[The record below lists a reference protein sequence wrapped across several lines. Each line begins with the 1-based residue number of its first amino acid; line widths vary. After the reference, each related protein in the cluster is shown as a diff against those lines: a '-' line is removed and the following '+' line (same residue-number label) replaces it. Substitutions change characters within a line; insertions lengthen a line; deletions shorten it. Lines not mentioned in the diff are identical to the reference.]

1 MTITL
6 PQRADTVIIGGGIMG
21 VSIARQLARRQ
32 LGTTVVLERDLIA
45 AGASGRTGALLRQHY
60 TNIPEA
66 TLAARSLEIFRNW
79 NDHVGGDC
87 GFVETGLV
95 VTMPTLAGYE
105 DNIPRMERTVEQLRS
120 LGVAIELVDAA
131 QLAELE
137 PAGKFD
143 DIGIATFE
151 PRSGYVDAIAAT
163 RSMAEAAVEAGAVV
177 VEGVTA
183 TAIESTDSRVTGV
196 NTSLGSI
203 ATERVILATGPWSV
217 PIAASVGVKLP
228 IEAQRVQVAIFQLPA
243 TVPVPVRTYVDN
255 VAAIF
260 GRPWGPGRYM
270 IGLGGGELH
279 DIVDPDRFDSGND
292 APFADLARHA
302 ASSRFPVFEQ
312 AKVLHGHAGLYDMTT
327 DGHPI
332 IGPAGPDGLWIVA
345 GFSGAGFKK
354 GPAIGE
360 ALAGVIEG
368 DLIEQALL
376 APFALDRDWQAPWS
390 ANEYRLAHD
399 FGHGF

>member
-1 MTITL
+1 MTIFL
-6 PQRADTVIIGGGIMG
+6 PRHADTVIIGGGIMG
-21 VSIARQLARRQ
+21 VSIARQLAVRQ

-60 TNIPEA
+60 TNLPEA
-66 TLAARSLEIFRNW
+66 TLAARSLEIFRDW
-79 NDHVGGDC
+79 SERIGGDC
-87 GFVETGLV
+87 GFAETGLI
-95 VTMPTLAGYE
+95 VTIPTLSGYE
-105 DNIPRMERTVEQLRS
+105 DNIPRMERSVEQLRS
-120 LGVAIELVDAA
+120 LGVSIELVDAA

-137 PAGKFD
+137 PAGQFD

-151 PRSGYVDAIAAT
+151 SRSGCVDAIAAT
-163 RSMAEAAVEAGAVV
+163 RSMAKAAVRAGARVA
-177 VEGVTA
+177 EGVEVTSIDA
-183 TAIESTDSRVTGV
+183 TDSRVTSV
-196 NTSLGSI
+196 NPSHGSI
-203 ATERVILATGPWSV
+203 AAERVIMAAGPRSA
-217 PIAASVGVKLP
+217 ILTASIGVELP

-243 TVPVPVRTYVDN
+243 TVPVPARTYVDN
-255 VAAIF
+255 VAAMF

-270 IGLGGGELH
+270 VGLGGGELH
-279 DIVDPDRFDSGND
+279 DIVDPDHFNSGHD
-292 APFADLARHA
+292 ESFPELARRS
-302 ASSRFPVFEQ
+302 ASIRFPIFEQ
-312 AKVLHGHAGLYDMTT
+312 AKVLHGHAGLYDMTP

-332 IGPAGPDGLWIVA
+332 IGPAGPDGLWIAA

-360 ALAGVIEG
+360 AVAGAIEG

-376 APFALDRDWQAPWS
+376 TPFALDRDWQTPWS